1 MIQSE
6 FSLSGYHSLSWISV
20 AETASSPPSSSCTR
34 QHRHSCTVLTTDWFL
49 LSNER
54 SKRARAKLGKTSTE
68 QGGSHHQRGGGKGP
82 TKSHSFKS
90 RVEGAGGKRYIYYLA
105 LKPKLLRIR
114 HHFGINSLYLIR
126 NVILC
131 TVFNN
136 KDLTVFLKLPPL
148 LSSKL
153 GFKTRFSEVKMN

>member
-20 AETASSPPSSSCTR
+20 AETASSPPSSSCIR

-68 QGGSHHQRGGGKGP
+68 QGGSHHQRGGKKDQQKVIPLNPELKGL
-82 TKSHSFKS
+82 
-90 RVEGAGGKRYIYYLA
+90 VERGTYTIW
-105 LKPKLLRIR
+105 P
-114 HHFGINSLYLIR
+114 
-126 NVILC
+126 
-131 TVFNN
+131 
-136 KDLTVFLKLPPL
+136 
-148 LSSKL
+148 
-153 GFKTRFSEVKMN
+153 